1 MFRIKK
7 LNKDEKGQSM
17 VEFALILPILL
28 LIILGTI
35 QFGIIFSSQIAVTNA
50 AREGARVAAVGGSDS
65 LILTRVQNSLGGHIF
80 IDPISQSNISVT
92 PATRTQADRGNEVT
106 VTIENVKLDLF
117 VPVPGIFAKNSE
129 VALSGKAS
137 MRLEHLPGE
146 DDDPP
151 PDDPPP
157 DDPPPPEIPAFND
170 KSKYKVGDK
179 VKVGEAV
186 YESIKD
192 NNKPFAPP
200 DAEYW
205 KLLP

>member
-7 LNKDEKGQSM
+7 LNKDEKGQSV

-50 AREGARVAAVGGSDS
+50 AREGARVAAVGGDDS
-65 LILTRVQNSLGGHIF
+65 LILTRVRNSLGGHIF

-146 DDDPP
+146 GGPTSP
-151 PDDPPP
+151 GGNEPTY
-157 DDPPPPEIPAFND
+157 PAFDNLKD
-170 KSKYKVGDK
+170 YSVGDI
-179 VKVGEAV
+179 VEHNNVL
-186 YESIKD
+186 YISIKE
-192 NNKPFAPP
+192 NISQNKNKPSVAPP
-200 DAEYW
+200 DSEYW
-205 KLLP
+205 DLYE